1 MIHSSMIIFKFIKTK
16 SQIIVS
22 SLNAKNV
29 HQSPKRHSKL
39 LSLIFT
45 LNCLSKTSVI
55 RIFGIRTKNMKFDQ
69 HYERGLLSYY
79 PHHHHYLGIIS
90 PSPDEWQ
97 KKPKY
102 ILMEKYYGIKIDN
115 QKNWCQ
121 ICNKLPDTQVK
132 SWGGGWSHLCT
143 LLLNWRSYQ
152 CLEWRIF
159 AKSQQFQYCFVSML
173 NAISVSYW
181 AAWRK
186 IDKVIEAKVNDQ
198 VL

>member
-132 SWGGGWSHLCT
+132 SWGGGGPICAPCCWIGEVTSAWNEEFLQNHNNFNIVLF
-143 LLLNWRSYQ
+143 Q
-152 CLEWRIF
+152 C
-159 AKSQQFQYCFVSML
+159 
-173 NAISVSYW
+173 
-181 AAWRK
+181 
-186 IDKVIEAKVNDQ
+186 
-198 VL
+198 